1 MFWWERVRS
10 AFSTVATYHSRNMMM
25 LFSIRPISP
34 TPRLSVVAF
43 MVSHQANG
51 ARSQFLKSKS
61 HSFSGCL
68 FVFLYCLNN
77 LHFIWFTLGVSRWT
91 ITTALCVPCCFSILP
106 RQTQNT
112 HRAHRVNLSSEV
124 CKKLAPIWNSLM
136 SSCEKMHAWQ
146 RRCAMCC
153 VDKSRMKPPGG

>member
-10 AFSTVATYHSRNMMM
+10 AFSTVASYHSRNMMM
-25 LFSIRPISP
+25 LFSFDP
-34 TPRLSVVAF
+34 
-43 MVSHQANG
+43 SHQPRDYPSWLLWSRIKPT

-112 HRAHRVNLSSEV
+112 HRKQSQP
-124 CKKLAPIWNSLM
+124 KLGSVQEISTHLEFIDFFMRKNARLTTTLRYVL
-136 SSCEKMHAWQ
+136 CWQ
-146 RRCAMCC
+146 
-153 VDKSRMKPPGG
+153 KSHETSRGIT